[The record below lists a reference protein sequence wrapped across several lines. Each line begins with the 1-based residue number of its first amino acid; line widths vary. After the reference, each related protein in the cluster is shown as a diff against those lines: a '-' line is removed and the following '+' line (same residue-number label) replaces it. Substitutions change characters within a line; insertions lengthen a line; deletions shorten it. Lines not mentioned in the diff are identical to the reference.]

1 MKRIG
6 IVCYPTF
13 GGSGIVATELGK
25 SLSEKDY
32 FIHFISYEKPVRLG
46 SLKKNFSFHEVKIP
60 SYPLF
65 HYPPYELALTA
76 KIVEV
81 VKKNKLDLL
90 HVHYA
95 IPHAYAA
102 VNAKKILKSIGIS
115 IPVVTTL
122 HGTDITLVGKSP
134 YILSAVNYAIN
145 ESDSITAVSNYLKKE
160 TLKNFDIKKEISVIP
175 NFVDFN
181 FHKLKDWVPK
191 KLNKKKIITHI
202 SNFRPVKK
210 CLDVI
215 HIFRKVNK
223 EIDCFLFMVGDG
235 PDLEKCKDLVNK
247 YKLSEKV
254 NFVGKSKEISD
265 ILSKTDLFLL
275 PSEKESFGLV
285 ALEAMMFST
294 PVITTKGSGVSDL
307 IHHNKNGFCCPLGD
321 TDKMS
326 KDCIKLLTNN
336 NLYSSFSQSAY
347 KRAKEFSV
355 EKILPQYEKIYLSF

>member
-25 SLSEKDY
+25 ALSEKKY

-46 SLKKNFSFHEVKIP
+46 SLKKNFSFHKVKIP

-81 VKKNKLDLL
+81 VKRKKLDLL

-102 VNAKKILKSIGIS
+102 VNAKKILKSDGIN
-115 IPVVTTL
+115 IPIVTTL

-134 YILSAVNYAIN
+134 FVLSAVNYAIN
-145 ESDSITAVSNYLKKE
+145 ESDSITAVSNYLKEE
-160 TLKNFDIKKEISVIP
+160 TLKNFDIKKEINVIP
-175 NFVDFN
+175 NFIDFN
-181 FHKLKDWVPK
+181 YSELEK
-191 KLNKKKIITHI
+191 KNLIKTKKILTHI
-202 SNFRPVKK
+202 SNFRPVKRV
-210 CLDVI
+210 LDVVE
-215 HIFRKVNK
+215 IFKKVNK
-223 EIDCFLFMVGDG
+223 EVDSYLYMVGDG
-235 PDLEKCKDLVNK
+235 PDLKKCKDLVNS
-247 YKLSEKV
+247 YKLSKKV
-254 NFVGKSKEISD
+254 KFVGKSKKINEILLMTD
-265 ILSKTDLFLL
+265 IFLL

-285 ALEAMMFST
+285 ALEAMMFSN

-307 IHHNKNGFCCPLGD
+307 INHEKNGFCRPLGD
-321 TDKMS
+321 VKKMS
-326 KDCIKLLTNN
+326 SDCIKLLSDS
-336 NLYSSFSQSAY
+336 NLYDDFSRSAY
-347 KRAKEFSV
+347 LRAKEFNV
-355 EKILPQYEKIYLSF
+355 EVILPLYEKIYRSL